1 MSIFV
6 SEYLGLDDE
15 LDRDGVFDSIVDEDS
30 NFFINLVRLKET
42 KVPEFKNSYE
52 SINGFYS
59 KIATLLEASDKKGDK
74 VYKAAL
80 KLFDFSEVNGINL
93 GYSESMYGSG
103 FGEKLRKQV
112 IDDAFEIVK
121 KGSKQPEIFQLVGL
135 FEEYI
140 GPDRLSDMVAT
151 IILPDIINYT
161 KRINKE
167 LQINPESHPELQH
180 QNGMVWNTYKKCEL
194 LLLPL
199 DILQELPIAKCW
211 DDIDRVIQE
220 NESIRKEIN
229 EAVSAEWYKWAS
241 GQKKRYLK
249 EQIFNN
255 PEKCARVIESYRKST
270 IPPIKLSSDLDYFV
284 AALFKQMKKSNI
296 SFHVEENGT
305 KTSIQAAENILNIL
319 KDWIENNRGWS
330 TILETESSKR
340 EKVVQRLL
348 HLGAKYY
355 IQTNNLDI
363 SFEPDAGRGSA
374 DFKVSRGN
382 DITVGEIKLSSN
394 GQYLHGYTVQIEE
407 YAEAERTNQK
417 IYVFVDIGNPR
428 RLKKII
434 EEHKARSEMT
444 DNAPTLIVIDATSK
458 VAASTYN

>member
-1 MSIFV
+1 MSIFA

-15 LDRDGVFDSIVDEDS
+15 LDIYGVFDSIVDEDS
-30 NFFINLVRLKET
+30 NFFINLMRLKET

-52 SINGFYS
+52 SINEFYN
-59 KIATLLEASDKKGDK
+59 KIATLLEASDKKEDK
-74 VYKAAL
+74 IYKAAL

-112 IDDAFEIVK
+112 INDAFEIVK

-135 FEEYI
+135 FEEQI

-161 KRINKE
+161 KRIYKE
-167 LQINPESHPELQH
+167 LQIDSAAHPELQFN
-180 QNGMVWNTYKKCEL
+180 NGMVWNTHKKCEL

-211 DDIDRVIQE
+211 DDIERVIQE
-220 NESIRKEIN
+220 NESIRREIN
-229 EAVSAEWYKWAS
+229 DAVSAEWYKWAS

-249 EQIFNN
+249 EQIFKN
-255 PEKCARVIESYRKST
+255 PEKCARIIESYRQST

-284 AALFKQMKKSNI
+284 AALFKQMKKTNI
-296 SFHVEENGT
+296 SFSAEEKDT
-305 KTSIQAAENILNIL
+305 KTSIQAAKDVLNIF

-355 IQTNNLDI
+355 IQINNLDI
-363 SFEPDAGRGSA
+363 SFEPDAGRGPA

-394 GQYLHGYTVQIEE
+394 GQYLHGYTIQIEE
-407 YAEAERTNQK
+407 YAEAEGTNQK
-417 IYVFVDIGNPR
+417 MYVFVDIGNPV
-428 RLKKII
+428 RLKKIL
-434 EEHKARSEMT
+434 EEHKKRSEIT
-444 DNAPTLIVIDATSK
+444 NNVPILIVIDSTSK